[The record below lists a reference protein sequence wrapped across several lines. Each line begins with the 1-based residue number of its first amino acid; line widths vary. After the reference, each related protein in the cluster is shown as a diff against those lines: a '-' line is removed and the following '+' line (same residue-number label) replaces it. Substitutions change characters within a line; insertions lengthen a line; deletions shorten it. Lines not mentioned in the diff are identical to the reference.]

1 MFLFVIGLKM
11 KSAHLWELRSQ
22 IFGLGGMQALASPCA
37 ADVGEYCFWLFVVS
51 VVRLGLWFCA
61 YFPRYC
67 CDAGVERATRNDRAS
82 WAAHDFYFAV

>member
-1 MFLFVIGLKM
+1 M
-11 KSAHLWELRSQ
+11 KPVHLWELLSQ
-22 IFGLGGMQALASPCA
+22 IFGLGGMQALTCACA
-37 ADVGEYCFWLFVVS
+37 ADVGEYCFWLFVVG

-67 CDAGVERATRNDRAS
+67 CDVGVERAARNNRAP